1 MADVDEVV
9 LIAKSLSPD
18 DRLSLIARLWKSL
31 PQESW
36 PRTTSDELVEAHRQL
51 AKEGIARNA
60 NVPWP
65 LVEQILADSVRSSRP
80 KVYSAPRRFDLT
92 TILVVT
98 AGYAVLFGSLKMLFN
113 ALGETAGVAIVVGGF
128 VTAVGIG
135 QAMLFRGRKPR
146 TASIMVGAVL
156 CSIIMVGMM
165 LWSNPRRLP
174 GSMLPFILVYGAIGG
189 IIYGYLAGVLVGGVF
204 LVADLFRRRFKRGSM
219 DAKNDASATASPFD
233 AS

>member
-9 LIAKSLSPD
+9 RLAESLGPD
-18 DRLSLIARLWKSL
+18 DRVSLIARLWKSL

-36 PRTTSDELVEAHRQL
+36 PRRTDDELVESHRQL
-51 AKEGIARNA
+51 AKGGIVRNES
-60 NVPWP
+60 VPWP

-98 AGYAVLFGSLKMLFN
+98 AGYAVLFGALKMIFSS
-113 ALGETAGVAIVVGGF
+113 LGETSGVAITIGGF

-135 QAMLFRGRKPR
+135 QAMLFGGRRPR
-146 TASIMVGAVL
+146 TASIMVGAAL
-156 CSIIMVGMM
+156 CSIIMVGFS
-165 LWSNPRRLP
+165 LWSTPRGMSGP
-174 GSMLPFILVYGAIGG
+174 MLPFIVVYGAIAG

-204 LVADLFRRRFKRGSM
+204 LVADLFRRRFKRFSV
-219 DAKNDASATASPFD
+219 DTANDAPAASPFD

>member
-1 MADVDEVV
+1 MANVDEVV
-9 LIAKSLSPD
+9 RLAESLGPD
-18 DRLSLIARLWKSL
+18 DRVKLIARLWKLL

-36 PRTTSDELVEAHRQL
+36 PRPTADDLDEAHRQL
-51 AKEGIARNA
+51 GKAGIARNES
-60 NVPWP
+60 VPWP

-98 AGYAVLFGSLKMLFN
+98 AGYAVLFGGLKMIFSS
-113 ALGETAGVAIVVGGF
+113 LGETSGVAITIGGF

-135 QAMLFRGRKPR
+135 QALLYGGRKPR

-156 CSIIMVGMM
+156 SSIIMVGFS
-165 LWSNPRRLP
+165 LWSTRRGMT
-174 GSMLPFILVYGAIGG
+174 GSMLPFIVVYGAVSG

-204 LVADLFRRRFKRGSM
+204 LVADLVRRRFKRVSV
-219 DAKNDASATASPFD
+219 DAANDAPAASPFD